1 MGRLLSAFFLLLA
14 VLTPAAP
21 VGAPPARVNLISI
34 LVEKKAGDTVQA
46 VDPAHVFASG
56 DTVRFRLRP
65 GVDGYLYVMDLNTS
79 GKYQVLFPLPE
90 TGNDNRI
97 LRGHEYLVPATAN
110 GWFSITGPSGRER
123 LYFVLSPIALTMG
136 QTQQRAE
143 NLPPQGIAPST
154 MQPRCDDAIFK
165 ARGDC
170 VDSGAGPQAVPPGE
184 PLPRGLAPMTHG
196 ASRDLTFT
204 QSSSASTVSSA
215 APLTGPVVYEFLLAH
230 R

>member
-1 MGRLLSAFFLLLA
+1 MGRLLSASVLLLA
-14 VLTPAAP
+14 ALLPAVPAS
-21 VGAPPARVNLISI
+21 APPARVNLISI
-34 LVEKKAGDTVQA
+34 LLEKKSGETTQT

-65 GVDGYLYVMDLNTS
+65 QVDGYLYVMDLNTS

-97 LRGHEYLVPATAN
+97 LKGHEYLVPATQN
-110 GWFSITGPSGRER
+110 GWFRITGPAGRER
-123 LYFVLSPIALTMG
+123 LYFVLSPIALTLG
-136 QTQQRAE
+136 QTQQRAA
-143 NLPPQGIAPST
+143 NMPPQGIAPST
-154 MQPRCDDAIFK
+154 MQPRCDDAIFR

-170 VDSGAGPQAVPPGE
+170 VDSGAGPQAVPPNQ
-184 PLPRGLAPMTHG
+184 PLPRGLGPLPQG

-204 QSSSASTVSSA
+204 QNSSASTVSSA